1 MIRTTVQISGMR
13 CGMCEAHVND
23 AIRNALP
30 VKKVTSSRAK
40 GMTVILSEQ
49 PVSRDRLR
57 QAVSAAGYI
66 VLSAEEEIVPEK
78 KPFSFLRKRG

>member
-13 CGMCEAHVND
+13 CGMCEAHIND